1 MLLVVYPGL
10 IVENVV
16 ASSWQLLVVQ
26 TLLRHRCLA
35 RVNTG
40 LWLVLRLLRL
50 LVLILVLN
58 WHLVLRL
65 LRRLLLVDL
74 LQARLEMTMNQADQ
88 TAEQ

>member
-10 IVENVV
+10 IVENIV

-26 TLLRHRCLA
+26 TLLWYRCLA